1 MPLPVPP
8 RRRLRWRLPAAL
20 ALVAALLLPA
30 APASAHDFPTGS
42 SPKAGSTVTAPLRS
56 VSVTF
61 DEAVL
66 TYGRGSTV
74 LRVIGPDGRHFEAAC
89 PRVDD
94 RTVSVAARLGG
105 AGRYTVSWRVVSADG
120 HAVTDSLVF
129 TYRPPSG
136 TAAAAGSSAG
146 PDCGAGSGAPR
157 AASPSG
163 SSGTV
168 VLVAVVG
175 GLLVLLVAA
184 AVVVA
189 VVLVRR
195 RG

>member
-1 MPLPVPP
+1 MPLPDAP
-8 RRRLRWRLPAAL
+8 RRTRRWRLPAAL
-20 ALVAALLLPA
+20 ALVAAVLLPA
-30 APASAHDFPTGS
+30 VPASAHDFPTGS
-42 SPKAGSTVTAPLRS
+42 SPKAGSTVTAPLKS

-74 LRVIGPDGRHFEAAC
+74 LRVIGPEGRHFETAC
-89 PRVDD
+89 PTVTD
-94 RTVSVAARLGG
+94 RTVSVTTRLGG
-105 AGRYTVSWRVVSADG
+105 SGRYTVSWRVVSADG
-120 HAVTDSLVF
+120 HPVTDSLAF
-129 TYRPPSG
+129 TYRAPSG
-136 TAAAAGSSAG
+136 TAAAGGSTDG
-146 PDCGAGSGAPR
+146 PACGAGTGAPR
-157 AASPSG
+157 AAS
-163 SSGTV
+163 SSGTSGVV

-189 VVLVRR
+189 VLLTRR